1 VKASLAHVPHLVNL
15 EGAPNGGGSAAGGGG
30 GSGEEGS
37 GGVVPSPALG
47 RLLLR
52 LLRYYGEDFDPA
64 ATGLCVQ
71 MGGPVPLQPLPL
83 FQMLLKGSAPHSSTT
98 GLLNPQRVVNDPLT
112 LPDPLDADQNVGR
125 NCFRFFQVQQA
136 FAQARTRLLRHCEGQ
151 QASMLARERRRRLAL
166 HRLTSRLVA
175 LQAAQSAI
183 QRRRSSGAAADA
195 GGAVDVAA
203 STGLAAA
210 AAVAAAADAGGAA
223 AAAGLGDAEGEEGQG
238 GESPQLSPRASRAI
252 DAEAAMATLRR
263 RIAALEAGMPDPEP
277 HPADHAARAL
287 GDAAGSDTEGAD
299 AEEAEEGPA
308 EEFPLLSRI
317 LPCLVGL

>member
-15 EGAPNGGGSAAGGGG
+15 EGAPNRGGSAGGAV
-30 GSGEEGS
+30 EEGP

-136 FAQARTRLLRHCEGQ
+136 FAQARARLLRHCEGQ
-151 QASMLARERRRRLAL
+151 QARMLARERRRQLAL
-166 HRLTSRLVA
+166 HRLKSRLVA
-175 LQAAQSAI
+175 LQAARSAT
-183 QRRRSSGAAADA
+183 QRRRSSGAA
-195 GGAVDVAA
+195 GNVNGAAEAA
-203 STGLAAA
+203 EESTTLAAA
-210 AAVAAAADAGGAA
+210 AADTAAADADATAA
-223 AAAGLGDAEGEEGQG
+223 SRVDAEGEEGQG
-238 GESPQLSPRASRAI
+238 GEGPQLSPRASRAI

-277 HPADHAARAL
+277 QP
-287 GDAAGSDTEGAD
+287 GDRTGAGSGGDGAGSAAEGAD
-299 AEEAEEGPA
+299 ADGEEETEEGPA